1 MKKYF
6 NIFLVFVIAFF
17 TMPMSSHT
25 VLADTGDNS
34 LAVPDEAYTIKYN
47 TDSQMIQEYFGN
59 TATLLHKND
68 VQYIQMN
75 GSSGQLINSLTINGE
90 EVTWGELK
98 DDGTFTVQFEVDGAL
113 SEELN
118 FGMEVDI
125 AEETI
130 EPNVSL
136 SFDEATKQSV
146 DTDDYLLLPIDN
158 NAEEANEEEELGT
171 GNTGESDEE
180 GSNSDNVVEPE
191 YEEEN
196 DSGST
201 DESKN
206 EEGNL
211 LGTENNPTDDSS
223 PNDTDSELI
232 PEESFDK
239 TDSVYF
245 VTDSD
250 ATNRYFE
257 NPVTLFYKDGQKYIQ
272 MDGTGG
278 QFIKS
283 LKING
288 KEVLDGVE
296 EDGTFTIQFELDGAL
311 SDELDFGMIIDP
323 PIPSMDEQTFNVS
336 LSFTELIPEEAFDE
350 SESVYYV
357 TDSDN
362 TKKYFENPVT
372 LFSKDDQKY
381 IQMDGTSG
389 QFIDSLTINE
399 EEVKWGEVQSD
410 GTFTIQFELEGALSD
425 ELDFGMIIA
434 PPIPGV
440 DEQTFDVSL
449 SFVKAPMGSGGT
461 PGNSDE
467 TDEGDGSEDD
477 EDTEV
482 INGNHSELI
491 PDKAF
496 TIEYEIQKEDGAES
510 VSNELF
516 VKPALLLEKD
526 NNKYVQLT
534 INNGQMVKDLSNK
547 YGDVLL
553 VEENT
558 DGSIIVQF
566 KVDND
571 LSDMLLSMRIVVDDD
586 IPGSPGELNADA
598 FIVFD
603 KGSIEEISAGDHMLV
618 GTNDLENENGPY
630 IEDPEAAGD
639 TLSSDN
645 PEKPE
650 LGQGEDN
657 NDPGA
662 AGEQGTNPKT
672 GDTANIMLY
681 ILLLIGSAIP
691 LALQL
696 KKRFT

>member
-17 TMPMSSHT
+17 TIPMSNHT

-278 QFIKS
+278 QFI
-283 LKING
+283 
-288 KEVLDGVE
+288 E
-296 EDGTFTIQFELDGAL
+296 
-311 SDELDFGMIIDP
+311 
-323 PIPSMDEQTFNVS
+323 
-336 LSFTELIPEEAFDE
+336 
-350 SESVYYV
+350 
-357 TDSDN
+357 
-362 TKKYFENPVT
+362 
-372 LFSKDDQKY
+372 
-381 IQMDGTSG
+381 
-389 QFIDSLTINE
+389 SLTINE

-434 PPIPGV
+434 
-440 DEQTFDVSL
+440 
-449 SFVKAPMGSGGT
+449 
-461 PGNSDE
+461 
-467 TDEGDGSEDD
+467 
-477 EDTEV
+477 
-482 INGNHSELI
+482 
-491 PDKAF
+491 
-496 TIEYEIQKEDGAES
+496 
-510 VSNELF
+510 
-516 VKPALLLEKD
+516 
-526 NNKYVQLT
+526 LT
-534 INNGQMVKDLSNK
+534 ILG
-547 YGDVLL
+547 
-553 VEENT
+553 VE
-558 DGSIIVQF
+558 
-566 KVDND
+566 
-571 LSDMLLSMRIVVDDD
+571 
-586 IPGSPGELNADA
+586 
-598 FIVFD
+598 
-603 KGSIEEISAGDHMLV
+603 
-618 GTNDLENENGPY
+618 
-630 IEDPEAAGD
+630 
-639 TLSSDN
+639 
-645 PEKPE
+645 
-650 LGQGEDN
+650 
-657 NDPGA
+657 
-662 AGEQGTNPKT
+662 
-672 GDTANIMLY
+672 
-681 ILLLIGSAIP
+681 
-691 LALQL
+691 
-696 KKRFT
+696 